1 MYSQVVNIE
10 PLFVDVGILIDTPFD
25 QDESDELDS
34 INQADNFEATD
45 EQEVETEDDLS
56 ESKNINENANRVVF
70 EECDGNQDD
79 FSAKTLDTNS

>member
-45 EQEVETEDDLS
+45 EQEVETKDDLS